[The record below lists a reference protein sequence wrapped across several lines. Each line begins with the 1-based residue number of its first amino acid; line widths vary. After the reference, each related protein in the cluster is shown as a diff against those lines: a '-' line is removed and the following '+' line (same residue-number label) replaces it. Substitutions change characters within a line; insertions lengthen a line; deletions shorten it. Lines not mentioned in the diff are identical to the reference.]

1 MRYGIISD
9 VHSNLEAFRAV
20 LDALSKAR
28 IDEYLFIG
36 DLVGYGADPHEC
48 IKEMKA
54 LGPKELIAGN
64 HDRGMLGLLDIRYFN
79 EYAAEALIWTKGVL
93 GKEDLDYFGSFRLI
107 YESDRFT
114 LVHGS
119 LEKPEDFNYIMD
131 EDEAYRTMKLMKTA
145 ICFVGHSHAAGI
157 FHSAGGRAAFAVRPN
172 IKIEPGNK
180 YIVNVGSIGQ
190 PRDGD
195 SRAAYAIYDDKAAV
209 IEIKRAAY
217 DINAA
222 QQKIRDAGLPEWLAS
237 RLAEGR

>member
-9 VHSNLEAFRAV
+9 IHSNLEAFRAV
-20 LDALSKAR
+20 LDALSKEK

-36 DLVGYGADPHEC
+36 DLVGYGADPHAC

-64 HDRGMLGLLDIRYFN
+64 HDRGSLDLLDIGYFN
-79 EYAAEALIWTKGVL
+79 EYAAEAVIWTKGVL
-93 GKEDLDYFGSFRLI
+93 GKEELDYLGSFRLI
-107 YESDRFT
+107 YESDKFT

-131 EDEAYRTMKLMKTA
+131 EDEAYRTMKLMNTA

-157 FHSAGGRAAFAVRPN
+157 FHSAGGRAAFAAAPD
-172 IKIEPGNK
+172 IKIEQGNK
-180 YIVNVGSIGQ
+180 YVVNVGSVGQ

-195 SRAAYAIYDDKAAV
+195 SRAAYAIYDEEASAVEIRRVAYDVKAAQ
-209 IEIKRAAY
+209 R
-217 DINAA
+217 
-222 QQKIRDAGLPEWLAS
+222 KILDAGLPGWLAS